1 MHGPTA
7 WDGDEG
13 PFTMRE
19 FIDCY
24 GRRDAVYWWLQGALQ
39 RRYDGDEGPFAWC
52 EFVRFYGPK
61 EGRRRWIRARKVR
74 RPARPAP
81 KAEPRSAPPKK
92 APMGGAELFRSVM
105 LRGDDDVPR
114 PTPPSERRRV
124 TPPVRAAQ
132 SGSGLAP
139 RRPSRRAR
147 AAGTRRRR
155 SRTPRHT

>member
-13 PFTMRE
+13 PFTMNE

-39 RRYDGDEGPFAWC
+39 RQYDGDEGPFAWC

-74 RPARPAP
+74 RPSRPAP

-105 LRGDDDVPR
+105 LRGDDVPL